1 MPWARA
7 RCVPRRRPRPRRCN
21 DYPHAFDLRL
31 PYRARVRQ
39 FERRLAALP
48 SRQFDPFSPRGAVVG
63 YSEPEWCLLW
73 PEFTGRTQSTA
84 RPATSAPVLVLSG
97 DLDTYTAGAF
107 GRATARQYANGRWV
121 EAPNTGHTPDD
132 EPTGCVRG
140 IVRTFLRDQR
150 TGDTDCLSR
159 IPPVRVLGPVEP
171 VR

>member
-1 MPWARA
+1 M
-7 RCVPRRRPRPRRCN
+7 
-21 DYPHAFDLRL
+21 
-31 PYRARVRQ
+31 
-39 FERRLAALP
+39 
-48 SRQFDPFSPRGAVVG
+48 G